1 MKKILVINT
10 LYKEKG
16 GEDTNIIDEVE
27 FLNHFYDVKYIEYS
41 NREKLNIFDFL
52 SFLTN
57 SNYKSNRVLS
67 KALDEFSPDIAY
79 VHNTWFKANLGIFKI
94 LNKRKVKT
102 YIKVHNFR
110 YYCTNFFKIKN
121 HIKEG
126 KFCFK
131 CNLHLDGRRF
141 NKYYENS
148 FIKSFFGIIYGKRYF
163 SLIKN
168 SKINL
173 IVMTDFHKKYLEG
186 LGFDSNKINIYR
198 NPIKNLSENKYN
210 QDSECIVYA
219 GRISQDK
226 GIEELIKAWIESGI
240 ENLSLKI
247 IGQGPLLLELSKKY
261 KYPSIEFLGPQTHE
275 ITLEIIRESRGVVT
289 ATKMYEGQPRLLCE
303 ASICGIPSLFPDF
316 GGMGEFF
323 PNDYKL
329 KFNQFDYVDLADKLK
344 IFEEK
349 ALLVQINKN
358 LKLHINNMLSE
369 KTMKESFEELLH

>member
-27 FLNHFYDVKYIEYS
+27 FLNRFYDVKYIEYS

-131 CNLHLDGRRF
+131 CNLHLDERRF

-148 FIKSFFGIIYGKRYF
+148 FIKSFFGII
-163 SLIKN
+163 
-168 SKINL
+168 
-173 IVMTDFHKKYLEG
+173 
-186 LGFDSNKINIYR
+186 
-198 NPIKNLSENKYN
+198 
-210 QDSECIVYA
+210 
-219 GRISQDK
+219 
-226 GIEELIKAWIESGI
+226 
-240 ENLSLKI
+240 
-247 IGQGPLLLELSKKY
+247 
-261 KYPSIEFLGPQTHE
+261 
-275 ITLEIIRESRGVVT
+275 
-289 ATKMYEGQPRLLCE
+289 
-303 ASICGIPSLFPDF
+303 
-316 GGMGEFF
+316 
-323 PNDYKL
+323 
-329 KFNQFDYVDLADKLK
+329 
-344 IFEEK
+344 
-349 ALLVQINKN
+349 
-358 LKLHINNMLSE
+358 
-369 KTMKESFEELLH
+369 

>member
-27 FLNHFYDVKYIEYS
+27 FLNRFYDVKYIEYS
-41 NREKLNIFDFL
+41 NSDKLNIFDFI

-57 SNYKSNRVLS
+57 SNFKSNRILKKV
-67 KALDEFSPDIAY
+67 LDEFSPDIAY

-102 YIKVHNFR
+102 YLKVHNFR
-110 YYCTNFFKIKN
+110 YHCTSFFKIKN
-121 HIKEG
+121 HIDKGE
-126 KFCFK
+126 FCFK
-131 CNLHLDGRRF
+131 CNLHIKNRRF

-148 FIKSFFGIIYGKRYF
+148 FVKSFFGIIYGKKYF
-163 SLIKN
+163 NLIK
-168 SKINL
+168 KTKVNL
-173 IVMTDFHKKYLEG
+173 LVMTDFHKKYLEG
-186 LGFDSNKINIYR
+186 LGFDTNKINLYK
-198 NPIKNLSENKYN
+198 NPIKNLSENIYN
-210 QDSECIVYA
+210 QNSEFLVYA

-226 GIEELIKAWIESGI
+226 GIEELLKAWIDSCI

-247 IGQGPLLLELSKKY
+247 IGQGPLLQELSKKY
-261 KYPSIEFLGPQTHE
+261 NYPSIEFLGPLNHE
-275 ITLEIIRESRGVVT
+275 SALEIIKKSRGVVT

-303 ASICGIPSLFPDF
+303 ASINGIPSLFPDF

-329 KFNQFDYVDLADKLK
+329 KFKQFDYFDLVGKLK
-344 IFEEK
+344 IFEDK
-349 ALLVQINKN
+349 TLLMQINKN
-358 LKLHINNMLSE
+358 LKLHINNILNE
-369 KTMKESFEELLH
+369 TNMKESFDELLN

>member
-1 MKKILVINT
+1 
-10 LYKEKG
+10 
-16 GEDTNIIDEVE
+16 
-27 FLNHFYDVKYIEYS
+27 
-41 NREKLNIFDFL
+41 
-52 SFLTN
+52 
-57 SNYKSNRVLS
+57 
-67 KALDEFSPDIAY
+67 
-79 VHNTWFKANLGIFKI
+79 
-94 LNKRKVKT
+94 
-102 YIKVHNFR
+102 
-110 YYCTNFFKIKN
+110 
-121 HIKEG
+121 
-126 KFCFK
+126 
-131 CNLHLDGRRF
+131 
-141 NKYYENS
+141 
-148 FIKSFFGIIYGKRYF
+148 
-163 SLIKN
+163 
-168 SKINL
+168 
-173 IVMTDFHKKYLEG
+173 MTDFHKKYLES
-186 LGFDSNKINIYR
+186 LGFDFNKINVYR

-210 QDSECIVYA
+210 QDSEYIVYA

-275 ITLEIIRESRGVVT
+275 TTLEIIRESRGVVT